1 MRLDS
6 GLSRRFP
13 MTDQQLDDLVARIG
27 DEMLTRLG
35 VAQPPPPAH
44 ACACGSE
51 SLVEAAPASAPGW
64 DASKIGLNCRDSRS
78 TSAEISARCLQARTL
93 GLGAVSVFP
102 SQVVVAGRVLR
113 RRGVRIAVAVGWP
126 HGATSTAAKALEAE
140 LALGQGADEI
150 EVVVP
155 SGALLAG
162 EDDSVFGELKFIAE
176 MTHRASKTMTAV
188 IETPVLDQDRLIAAC
203 ALSRLAGADAVCA
216 AAGLAAHGAASAEAV
231 RLFRKVV
238 GQDIQV
244 QATGGVASEGAAL
257 KLAGAG
263 ADRVIIDFLP
273 AGRS

>member
-1 MRLDS
+1 
-6 GLSRRFP
+6 

-27 DEMLTRLG
+27 DELLTRLG
-35 VAQPPPPAH
+35 VVSSPPVAH
-44 ACACGSE
+44 ACACDGE
-51 SLVEAAPASAPGW
+51 PLTAPAPASAAGW
-64 DASKIGLNCRDSRS
+64 VPAKIGLNCREVFS

-102 SQVVVAGRVLR
+102 SQVVAAGRVLR
-113 RRGVRIAVAVGWP
+113 RTDVRIAVAVGWP

-155 SGALLAG
+155 CGALLAG
-162 EDDSVFGELKFIAE
+162 EDDLVFGELKFIAE

-188 IETPVLDQDRLIAAC
+188 IETAALGNDRLIAAC
-203 ALSRLAGADAVCA
+203 ALSRLAGADAACA
-216 AAGLAAHGAASAEAV
+216 AAGLSAYGSASAEAV

-244 QATGGVASEGAAL
+244 HAAGEVASEAATL
-257 KLAGAG
+257 ELAAAG
-263 ADRVIIDFLP
+263 ADRVTIDFLP
-273 AGRS
+273 GDLRGTGRS